1 MQMAF
6 FYDQSRCVG
15 CYACVVSCKQWNQI
29 PCGPVK
35 WRRVVTMETGKYP
48 NVSVRF
54 LSLTCC
60 HCENPVCIHVCP
72 VDAIAKREKDGIVL
86 VDSEVC
92 LGGKKC
98 GFRCQRACPYDAPQ
112 FDVEEY
118 SKMQKC
124 DFCVERLTE
133 NKKPICVE
141 ACITKA
147 LDSGPLE
154 DLEQRYDQIREI
166 EGFTYS
172 PRLNPSILF
181 KPKRSGKVVHGE
193 SPIVVHF
200 E

>member
-6 FYDQSRCVG
+6 FYNQNRCVG
-15 CYACVVSCKQWNQI
+15 CYACVVSCKQWHQI
-29 PCGPVK
+29 PSGPVG

-54 LSLTCC
+54 LSLACC
-60 HCENPVCIHVCP
+60 HCEKPVCIHVCP
-72 VDAIAKREKDGIVL
+72 VDAIAKREEDGIVI
-86 VDSEVC
+86 VDREIC

-124 DFCVERLTE
+124 DFCVERLSE

-147 LDSGPLE
+147 LDAGPFE
-154 DLEQRYDQIREI
+154 DLKQKYDQVRET

-172 PRLNPSILF
+172 PRLNPSMLF
-181 KPKRSGKVVHGE
+181 KPK
-193 SPIVVHF
+193 
-200 E
+200 